1 MYMYLTCHNKY
12 IHYIRHFKWRTLK
25 SWNIFYTDP
34 WLKKS
39 SKKMKNKDFS
49 KKKKKKGKELDVD
62 EEFDKALAAAG
73 LLRKNCLA
81 KENVN
86 TVNNS
91 NNVNKNEKEDAPL
104 YSKCFIFG

>member
-1 MYMYLTCHNKY
+1 M
-12 IHYIRHFKWRTLK
+12 K
-25 SWNIFYTDP
+25 SLNIFYIDL

-39 SKKMKNKDFS
+39 SKKIKNKDFS

-62 EEFDKALAAAG
+62 EEFDKVLVVVG
-73 LLRKNCLA
+73 LLRKNCLV

-86 TVNNS
+86 IVNNF
-91 NNVNKNEKEDAPL
+91 NNVDKNEKEDVFL

>member
-1 MYMYLTCHNKY
+1 MIHPQKLNK
-12 IHYIRHFKWRTLK
+12 IL
-25 SWNIFYTDP
+25 YTDP

-39 SKKMKNKDFS
+39 SKKMKTKDFS

-73 LLRKNCLA
+73 LLRKNCLS

-91 NNVNKNEKEDAPL
+91 NNVNKNEKEDSPL

>member
-1 MYMYLTCHNKY
+1 M
-12 IHYIRHFKWRTLK
+12 
-25 SWNIFYTDP
+25 
-34 WLKKS
+34 
-39 SKKMKNKDFS
+39 
-49 KKKKKKGKELDVD
+49 DVD

-73 LLRKNCLA
+73 LLGKKCLA

-91 NNVNKNEKEDAPL
+91 NNVDKNEKEDAPL

>member
-1 MYMYLTCHNKY
+1 
-12 IHYIRHFKWRTLK
+12 
-25 SWNIFYTDP
+25 
-34 WLKKS
+34 
-39 SKKMKNKDFS
+39 MKTKDFS

-73 LLRKNCLA
+73 LLRKNCLS

-91 NNVNKNEKEDAPL
+91 NNVNKNEKEDSPL